1 MGRPECGIQ
10 QKVKGYKTK
19 RQPKKINNKQA
30 GMDSLVQNEAGAH
43 KHVVRELIALSN
55 ETCVHGRGKLENRGI
70 AYTKRYARTTPP
82 LL

>member
-1 MGRPECGIQ
+1 MGRPECSIQ

-43 KHVVRELIALSN
+43 KHVV
-55 ETCVHGRGKLENRGI
+55 
-70 AYTKRYARTTPP
+70 
-82 LL
+82 